1 MVPPRFTLCLGFSLL
16 FSMPIRQFQEDPRQ
30 IWDEGALI
38 AACGGFSRT
47 FRSSERTELSQG
59 YALLWKR
66 DAGGV
71 RREV

>member
-1 MVPPRFTLCLGFSLL
+1 MVPPRFTRCLGSSLL
-16 FSMPIRQFQEDPRQ
+16 FSMPIRQFQEDPLQ
-30 IWDEGALI
+30 IWDKGAL
-38 AACGGFSRT
+38 ACEGFSRS

-59 YALLWKR
+59 YAHLWKR

>member
-16 FSMPIRQFQEDPRQ
+16 FSMPIRQFQEDPLQ
-30 IWDEGALI
+30 IWDKGAL
-38 AACGGFSRT
+38 ACEGFSRA
-47 FRSSERTELSQG
+47 FRCSERTELSQG